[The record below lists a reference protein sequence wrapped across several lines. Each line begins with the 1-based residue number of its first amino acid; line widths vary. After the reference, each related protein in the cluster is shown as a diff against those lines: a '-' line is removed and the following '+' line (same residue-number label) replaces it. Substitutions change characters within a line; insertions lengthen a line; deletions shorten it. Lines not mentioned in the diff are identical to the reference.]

1 MPSVSVPQSFGS
13 VFHDPRN
20 SAGIS
25 AFGAEGLVAR
35 DDGTT
40 DGDVVVG
47 EAADDTGGTDACVL
61 GPVSA
66 DSVGADVVV
75 AVAAETET
83 ESETKSEAE
92 DESAV
97 EGGAAARPEHPATVS
112 RAAPTTVN
120 VRRLMSCERTS
131 PTPRPDGSYPRPGSD
146 R

>member
-13 VFHDPRN
+13 VFHDPRY

-61 GPVSA
+61 GPAPA
-66 DSVGADVVV
+66 DSVGTDVVV
-75 AVAAETET
+75 AVAAETEAET
-83 ESETKSEAE
+83 ESEAE

-131 PTPRPDGSYPRPGSD
+131 PSPRPDGSYPRPGSD